1 MSIRFLYFDLGNVLL
16 HFSHRQAA
24 EQLAALAGVAPD
36 AVFEGLFKSDVNYR
50 CDAGQ
55 LSGPEFC
62 ATFRKLF
69 PCDAGDDAIHHAAS
83 DIFRVNTP
91 MKAVTAQLKAAGH
104 RLGILSNTCD
114 MHTEF
119 FTDGRYSGIPTDF
132 EVVVLSYKLKL
143 MKPDAAI
150 YLEAAKMA
158 GVAPDEVFYTDD
170 IQANVD
176 GARAAGFDEVL
187 FTTAADYVGELRR
200 RGIRFNY

>member
-16 HFSHRQAA
+16 YFSHRQAA
-24 EQLAALAGVAPD
+24 AQLAALAGAATD
-36 AVFEGLFKSDVNYR
+36 AVFDGLFKSDVNCR

-55 LSGPEFC
+55 LSGSEFC

-69 PCDAGDDAIHHAAS
+69 PCDAGDAAIRRAAS
-83 DIFRVNTP
+83 DIFCVNAP

-132 EVVVLSYKLKL
+132 DVVVLSYKLKL

-158 GVAPDEVFYTDD
+158 GVAPKEVFYTDD

-176 GARAAGFDEVL
+176 GALAAGFDAVL
-187 FTTAADYVGELRR
+187 FTTAADYVRELRR